1 MSVIMDKNIVVTGS
15 LAFDFIMDFPG
26 VFADHIDPS
35 KLHVL
40 NISFLVDSL
49 KKERGGNSANIAYT
63 LSLLGMKTAILSN
76 AGDDFSGYAK
86 FLTENR
92 INIDNINIISGE
104 STATAIIMTDRSD
117 NQISAFYPGAMKANP
132 DLSLGNLKIPA
143 DFVVITPDV
152 PEAMTKFATECQQM
166 QLPYLFDPGM
176 QLPRLSDAQLRLGI
190 KGAQIL
196 IGNDYEMG
204 IIKKRLFLT
213 ELDLLNEVKVLIT
226 TLGEK
231 GSIIQTKNQEYTVA
245 ALKPD
250 QALDPTGAGD
260 GYRAGFLTGYLNEL
274 DLKTCGQMGSVAAC
288 YAIEKYGTSNHKFSR
303 DDFRKRYGDNFIEE
317 LDDKI

>member
-1 MSVIMDKNIVVTGS
+1 MNKKVLVTGS
-15 LAFDFIMDFPG
+15 LAFDLIMDFPG
-26 VFADHIDPS
+26 KFTEHIDPT
-35 KLHVL
+35 KLHIL
-40 NISFLVDSL
+40 NVSFLVDNL

-63 LSLLGMKTAILSN
+63 LSLLGVDTSVLSS
-76 AGDDFSGYAK
+76 AGDDFGSYSK
-86 FLTENR
+86 FL
-92 INIDNINIISGE
+92 IDNNIRIDDIQIISGE
-104 STATAIIMTDRSD
+104 STATAIIMTDQSD
-117 NQISAFYPGAMKANP
+117 NQISAFYPGAMRSNIN
-132 DLSLGNLKIPA
+132 LSLKNTKNKV
-143 DFVVITPDV
+143 DFVIITPDL
-152 PEAMTKFATECQQM
+152 PEAMLKFATEAKEL
-166 QLPYLFDPGM
+166 QLPYMFDPGM
-176 QLPRLSDAQLRLGI
+176 QLPRLTDAQLRQGI
-190 KGAQIL
+190 KGAEIL